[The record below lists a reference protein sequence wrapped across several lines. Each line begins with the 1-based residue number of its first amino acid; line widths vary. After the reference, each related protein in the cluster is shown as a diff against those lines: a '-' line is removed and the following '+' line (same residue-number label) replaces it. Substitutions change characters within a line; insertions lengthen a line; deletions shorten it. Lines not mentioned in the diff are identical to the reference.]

1 MFFQYSS
8 SDRLGINNIRFRY
21 NPREGND
28 LYIVYNDQ
36 YNTYLR
42 REIPNLPFCDFR
54 KLIVKYTYTFIVSN
68 KRKNQKEHLINYRH
82 N

>member
-8 SDRLGINNIRFRY
+8 NDKFGINNVRFRY

-28 LYIVYNDQ
+28 LYIVYNEE
-36 YNTYLR
+36 YNTHLN
-42 REIPNLPFCDFR
+42 REIPTLPFSEAR
-54 KLIVKYTYTFIVSN
+54 NLIVKYTYTFTVQN
-68 KRKNQKEHLINYRH
+68 KRKKQKKHVINYRH